1 MSYIS
6 ISQTISQNLLDE
18 KESVL
23 NNINQADDETEIVR
37 KKIVWDSFE
46 RIEQPQEL
54 TIKLFPHQLVSVF
67 NMENLEK
74 VRKIKATSPY
84 YVNGNAY
91 YYYNNEES
99 STVYMTDFGVLGD
112 IPGYGKS
119 FSIVSLI
126 LRDKMQWDVTTSF
139 QKINIHTVNSCLKIV
154 NKTSK
159 QRVRANLLLCSST
172 LIEQWKEYFSFVKPG
187 VLKIKEVSSRKDL
200 DKFDPNDWDVVI
212 VSSVRYNELVDTT
225 RNVVWKRFIFDEAA
239 STHINSMQ
247 GVNAGFT
254 WFISATYRD
263 LLHCSG
269 TSTHYMRSFF
279 SKFTGD
285 MLNHF
290 VIKNPVDFVKHSFK
304 MPEVKQI
311 NHVCINP
318 RILNVLSNYIDQD
331 TKTMIEA
338 GDIKSAILKI
348 GGETTTSSNLFEIV
362 ERRQKDKLV
371 SAQMSL
377 TMWKNRKESGV
388 EIYGTT
394 YLNSEISFWEKRVS
408 DIEKV
413 INELKA
419 KYNSLLQDDCT
430 ICYSDIKDPILIPC
444 CQNIFCGMCIM
455 KWFETNKTCPMCRAA
470 INIKELIYIKKDS
483 SSEEKVEEKE
493 EKKNIEVKLSK
504 QDKVLEIVSKG
515 LSENKKFLIF
525 SMYDESFSIIRRVF
539 ENNRINFVEIS
550 GTKASRD
557 SKIKKFKENKV
568 SVVFL
573 NSRFNG
579 AGINL
584 ENATDII
591 LYHEMPQSIRDQVV
605 GRALRIG
612 RQEDLNIHNLVY

>member
-6 ISQTISQNLLDE
+6 ISQNISQNISHNEDE
-18 KESVL
+18 KEPVL
-23 NNINQADDETEIVR
+23 NNINQSSSETEIV
-37 KKIVWDSFE
+37 KKRIIWDSFD
-46 RIEQPQEL
+46 RVEQPEEL
-54 TIKLFPHQLVSVF
+54 TVKLFPHQLVSVY
-67 NMENLEK
+67 NMENLER
-74 VRKIKATSPY
+74 VRKIKVTAH
-84 YVNGNAY
+84 AY
-91 YYYNNEES
+91 YSYNNSES

-126 LRDKMQWDVTTSF
+126 LRDKMPWDIAAYFEKT
-139 QKINIHTVNSCLKIV
+139 NIHTVNSCLKIV
-154 NKTSK
+154 NKTLK

-187 VLKIKEVSSRKDL
+187 ALKIKEISSRKDL
-200 DKFDPNDWDVVI
+200 EKFDPNDWDVVI
-212 VSSVRYNELVDTT
+212 VSSGRYNELLDVTK
-225 RNVVWKRFIFDEAA
+225 NIVWKRFIFDEAA

-263 LLHCSG
+263 LLRCSG
-269 TSTHYMRSFF
+269 TSTHFMKNFF
-279 SKFTGD
+279 GKFTCD
-285 MLNHF
+285 MLDHF

-304 MPEVKQI
+304 MPEVRQT

-318 RILNVLSNYIDQD
+318 RILNVLSNYIDQE

-362 ERRQKDKLV
+362 EKRQKDRLLN
-371 SAQMSL
+371 AQMSL
-377 TMWKNRKESGV
+377 TVWKNRKESGS
-388 EIYGTT
+388 EIYGSN
-394 YLNSEISFWEKRVS
+394 YLSSEITFWEKRVS
-408 DIEKV
+408 EIEKV
-413 INELKA
+413 INDLKS

-444 CQNIFCGMCIM
+444 CQNIFCGICIM
-455 KWFETNKTCPMCRAA
+455 KWLETNKTCPMCRAT
-470 INIKELIYIKKDS
+470 INIKELIYIKKDN

-493 EKKNIEVKLSK
+493 EKKKIEIKLSK

-515 LSENKKFLIF
+515 LAQNKKFLIF

-539 ENNRINFVEIS
+539 DDNRIDFVEIC

-568 SVVFL
+568 NVVFL

-591 LYHEMPQSIRDQVV
+591 LYHDMPQSIKDQVI

-612 RQEDLNIHNLVY
+612 RQEDLDIHNLVY

>member
-1 MSYIS
+1 MDEK
-6 ISQTISQNLLDE
+6 DE
-18 KESVL
+18 KEFL
-23 NNINQADDETEIVR
+23 DNINQDDNKNDDLVR
-37 KKIVWDSFE
+37 KKIIWDSFK
-46 RIEQPQEL
+46 RIEQPEEL
-54 TIKLFPHQLVSVF
+54 SIKLFPHQLVSVY
-67 NMENLEK
+67 NMENLER
-74 VRKIKATSPY
+74 VRKIKSCNPY
-84 YVNGNAY
+84 NR
-91 YYYNNEES
+91 ES
-99 STVYMTDFGVLGD
+99 DTIYLTDFGILGD

-126 LRDKMQWDVTTSF
+126 VRDKMQWDIT
-139 QKINIHTVNSCLKIV
+139 KLYERADINTVNQCFKIL
-154 NKTSK
+154 NKTIK

-187 VLKIKEVSSRKDL
+187 LLKIKEISNRKDL

-212 VSSVRYNELVDTT
+212 VSSVRYNELVNVT
-225 RNVVWKRFIFDEAA
+225 RNLVWKRFIFDEAA

-247 GVNAGFT
+247 GVSAGFT
-254 WFISATYRD
+254 WFISATYRAI
-263 LLHCSG
+263 LNCSG
-269 TSTHYMRSFF
+269 TSSHFMRNFF
-279 SKFTGD
+279 NKFSGYD
-285 MLNHF
+285 MLDHF
-290 VIKNPVDFVKHSFK
+290 VIKNPVDFVKYSFK
-304 MPEVKQI
+304 MPQVREI
-311 NHVCINP
+311 NHTCINP
-318 RILNVLSNYIDQD
+318 RILNVLSNYIDNE

-338 GDIKSAILKI
+338 GDIKSAILKL
-348 GGETTTSSNLFEIV
+348 GGETTTSANLFEIV
-362 ERRQKDKLV
+362 EKRQKDKLI
-371 SAQMSL
+371 SAKMSL
-377 TMWKNRKESGV
+377 TMWKNRKESGQ
-388 EIYGTT
+388 EIYGGN

-413 INELKA
+413 ITDLKT

-444 CQNIFCGMCIM
+444 CQNIFCGKCIM
-455 KWFETNKTCPMCRAA
+455 KWFETNKSCPMCRAS
-470 INIKELIYIKKDS
+470 INIKELIYVKKDNDTTNDTD
-483 SSEEKVEEKE
+483 EKE
-493 EKKNIEVKLSK
+493 EKKQVEIKLSK
-504 QDKVLEIVSKG
+504 QDKVLEIVSNG
-515 LSENKKFLIF
+515 LAENKKFLIF

-550 GTKASRD
+550 GTKSSRD

-612 RQEDLNIHNLVY
+612 RQDDLNIHNLVYSS